1 MQTLP
6 AILTRRL
13 ALDFAGKSYTL
24 KETHKN
30 TFMVCAGWVT
40 MYYILNADHSDIID
54 IQVD

>member
-13 ALDFAGKSYTL
+13 ALDFAGKAYTL